1 VFWSLSLSRRRRLRP
16 FVTDGIPAVARV
28 LDMTNEPVGFDVSLT
43 RVRYEFEADGRVH
56 RNSDLV
62 LPWVS
67 SRWDNGTAV
76 QVLYLPDDGYDSVI
90 VSTS

>member
-1 VFWSLSLSRRRRLRP
+1 MTSEW
-16 FVTDGIPAVARV
+16 VA
-28 LDMTNEPVGFDVSLT
+28 FDVSLT
-43 RVRYEFEADGRVH
+43 RVRYEFEADGHVR

-67 SRWDNGTAV
+67 SRWDIGTAI
-76 QVLYLPDDGYDSVI
+76 QVLYLPDEAYDSVI